1 MDKKLIAIDLDGTTL
16 NAQSRISPKTQETL
30 IKAQQHGHTVVIAT
44 GRPFRMSEQYYRQL
58 KLDSAM
64 VNFNGSLTHK
74 PFKNW
79 EKETEYFIDRA
90 IAFDLKAKKE
100 EFGIEFVAAEDR
112 YHFFVSQLD
121 GVDPT
126 FFGSTK
132 VTNDNLLENLKA
144 NPTSLLIK
152 ARPENLESVSEALNN
167 YYPDVVTKTWGGPHN
182 VLEMTPKG
190 VHKAIGL
197 AIIAD
202 DLGFKPKDI
211 MAFGD
216 EYNDVEMLAFA
227 GLGVVMKNG
236 SKQAKEV
243 ADDMTEYTNDE
254 DGLACYLEKHLS
266 L

>member
-16 NAQSRISPKTQETL
+16 NAQSLITPKTQETL
-30 IKAQQHGHTVVIAT
+30 IKAQQQGHTVVIAT
-44 GRPFRMSEQYYRQL
+44 GRPFRMSEQFYRQL

-74 PFKNW
+74 PFKYW

-100 EFGIEFVAAEDR
+100 ALGIEFVAAEDR
-112 YHFFVSQLD
+112 RHFFVSQLD

-132 VTNDNLLENLKA
+132 VTNDNLLESLKE

-152 ARPENLESVSEALNN
+152 TRPETLESVAEELNRS
-167 YYPDVVTKTWGGPHN
+167 YPDVATKTWGGPHN
-182 VLEMTPKG
+182 MLEMTPKG
-190 VHKAIGL
+190 VHKATGL
-197 AIIAD
+197 ALIAD
-202 DLGFKPKDI
+202 DLGFKPKNI

-216 EYNDVEMLAFA
+216 EYNDVEMLEFA
-227 GLGVVMKNG
+227 GRGVVMKNG
-236 SKQAKEV
+236 SEQAKKV
-243 ADDMTEYTNDE
+243 ANDMTEYTNDE
-254 DGLACYLEKHLS
+254 DGLARYLEKYLS